1 MTVETLLNRLRQCP
15 LIASVQAS
23 EKSPVDH
30 PETLA
35 RLARASVQ
43 QGVRVLRLEGVKSV
57 RVIKPEAKLPVIGLL
72 KRRYPGSEVYIT
84 PTIQDAESM
93 ADLGCEI
100 VAFDATSRER
110 PHGQKVGEVIERLK
124 SRKVLAMADCD
135 SLESAVQAER
145 LGADIVGTTLG
156 GYTSAHGLTV
166 GPDLELLRS
175 IVAAVKIPVLAEGRF
190 TQRWEVEAALRIG
203 AVGVV
208 VGGALNDP
216 VKQTKALLPSA
227 RPGGKVGA
235 VDLGGTWMRFAVFGQ
250 DWTLETIEREALA
263 PTGEARVAWVRDHIA
278 HHQVARVGISTAGI
292 IDPRDGKVWAAKEYL
307 MPDHVGTV
315 WTSHTLG
322 VPVVAH
328 GDGHATAW
336 GHACMPAFAGKRVAT
351 LAIGTGVGCGFVEDG
366 RIWSGRRGEYP
377 RINDL
382 PTAEGRTYE
391 ELLGGVSI
399 SSTPSPEQQELGVK
413 ALEGAVKALRELYFP
428 DAIVIAGGVGTS
440 PWLAPHVA
448 RVGAELTPFGHDAG
462 LHGAAALALF
472 VPSGVPIL

>member
-1 MTVETLLNRLRQCP
+1 
-15 LIASVQAS
+15 
-23 EKSPVDH
+23 
-30 PETLA
+30 
-35 RLARASVQ
+35 
-43 QGVRVLRLEGVKSV
+43 
-57 RVIKPEAKLPVIGLL
+57 
-72 KRRYPGSEVYIT
+72 
-84 PTIQDAESM
+84 
-93 ADLGCEI
+93 
-100 VAFDATSRER
+100 
-110 PHGQKVGEVIERLK
+110 
-124 SRKVLAMADCD
+124 
-135 SLESAVQAER
+135 
-145 LGADIVGTTLG
+145 
-156 GYTSAHGLTV
+156 
-166 GPDLELLRS
+166 
-175 IVAAVKIPVLAEGRF
+175 
-190 TQRWEVEAALRIG
+190 
-203 AVGVV
+203 
-208 VGGALNDP
+208 
-216 VKQTKALLPSA
+216 
-227 RPGGKVGA
+227 
-235 VDLGGTWMRFAVFGQ
+235 
-250 DWTLETIEREALA
+250 
-263 PTGEARVAWVRDHIA
+263 
-278 HHQVARVGISTAGI
+278 
-292 IDPRDGKVWAAKEYL
+292 

>member
-1 MTVETLLNRLRQCP
+1 MAFRVLGTLAVGGWRFAVRSWRFAVGGWQLAVGSPGGPGAANFLSHQSRGLHNLGMTVETLLNRLRQCP

-263 PTGEARVAWVRDHIA
+263 PTIRSRGSGSAR
-278 HHQVARVGISTAGI
+278 QGSST
-292 IDPRDGKVWAAKEYL
+292 R
-307 MPDHVGTV
+307 
-315 WTSHTLG
+315 
-322 VPVVAH
+322 
-328 GDGHATAW
+328 ATAR
-336 GHACMPAFAGKRVAT
+336 F
-351 LAIGTGVGCGFVEDG
+351 
-366 RIWSGRRGEYP
+366 GRR
-377 RINDL
+377 R
-382 PTAEGRTYE
+382 
-391 ELLGGVSI
+391 SI
-399 SSTPSPEQQELGVK
+399 
-413 ALEGAVKALRELYFP
+413 
-428 DAIVIAGGVGTS
+428 
-440 PWLAPHVA
+440 
-448 RVGAELTPFGHDAG
+448 
-462 LHGAAALALF
+462 
-472 VPSGVPIL
+472 